1 MIVSFVD
8 NVKYSFLRKSDLS
21 FVPFNYKL
29 SNSIQ
34 LYNAFMKINNIEC
47 FLLSLCDFDF
57 ADNNLFFVFIL
68 KVIFTT
74 NIEVLDSID
83 GLLKQTTY

>member
-1 MIVSFVD
+1 M
-8 NVKYSFLRKSDLS
+8 S

-34 LYNAFMKINNIEC
+34 FYNASMKTNNVKC
-47 FLLSLCDFDF
+47 FLLSLCDSDF
-57 ADNNLFFVFIL
+57 VDNNLFFVFIL

-74 NIEVLDSID
+74 DVEVLDSID
-83 GLLKQTTY
+83 GLFKQITY